1 MELIQTFKKSYFLK
15 MSDDKHLIA
24 QVNSSQINIFENETY
39 KHLAQFKEVGNASV
53 FFSNDSNLLLAKDND
68 RKLVVYDLATMSI
81 RCKLKPKV
89 GSSNGDGDACISHD
103 NKYIINLGYDFP
115 YGYISVYDIEN
126 GKETRFREDM
136 REVYNQIRYIPS
148 RQLYF
153 IDGFRRPNEGTS
165 EKNRYFYLWF
175 DMDNRTFEQ
184 TFCDLDDANFLYSE
198 HLEQVLYFTEEGNL
212 AFRILPLNIE
222 LPIKHQ
228 QGCLD
233 IQLSHNNKMIA
244 LYQDNNLKLCTFPNM
259 EILAELSNIGYG
271 NISFSPDDK
280 EILIASTIKGLIYKL
295 EKCS

>member
-1 MELIQTFKKSYFLK
+1 MTTNSLRNIRILLCLFFCFRMTPFIYAGEFLFTT
-15 MSDDKHLIA
+15 I
-24 QVNSSQINIFENETY
+24 
-39 KHLAQFKEVGNASV
+39 NASQGL
-53 FFSNDSNLLLAKDND
+53 SD
-68 RKLVVYDLATMSI
+68 
-81 RCKLKPKV
+81 
-89 GSSNGDGDACISHD
+89 
-103 NKYIINLGYDFP
+103 
-115 YGYISVYDIEN
+115 
-126 GKETRFREDM
+126 
-136 REVYNQIRYIPS
+136 NQIRYIPS

>member
-1 MELIQTFKKSYFLK
+1 
-15 MSDDKHLIA
+15 MSNDKHLIA

-153 IDGFRRPNEGTS
+153 IDGFRKPNEGTS

-244 LYQDNNLKLCTFPNM
+244 LYQDNNLKLCTFPN
-259 EILAELSNIGYG
+259 LS
-271 NISFSPDDK
+271 
-280 EILIASTIKGLIYKL
+280 LIHI
-295 EKCS
+295 

>member
-15 MSDDKHLIA
+15 MSNDKHLIA

-184 TFCDLDDANFLYSE
+184 TFCDLDDANFLYSR
-198 HLEQVLYFTEEGNL
+198 HWSPRLRHTRRHCLSGYAARKRNRRTPDQNALCIRCATRSCPTGSNGSTL
-212 AFRILPLNIE
+212 ARRHRPECPRRVFPDSAPENQFAPRHAPCRPDRFCRCRI
-222 LPIKHQ
+222 
-228 QGCLD
+228 
-233 IQLSHNNKMIA
+233 SR
-244 LYQDNNLKLCTFPNM
+244 
-259 EILAELSNIGYG
+259 
-271 NISFSPDDK
+271 SPR
-280 EILIASTIKGLIYKL
+280 
-295 EKCS
+295 

>member
-39 KHLAQFKEVGNASV
+39 RHLAQFKEVGDASV
-53 FFSNDSNLLLAKDND
+53 FFSDDSNLLLAKNND

-81 RCKLKPKV
+81 RCKLKPKI

-103 NKYIINLGYDFP
+103 NKYVINLGYDFP

-136 REVYNQIRYIPS
+136 REVYEHICYIPS

-153 IDGFRRPNEGTS
+153 IDGFRRPEEGTS

-175 DMDNRTFEQ
+175 DMNNRTFEQ
-184 TFCDLDDANFLYSE
+184 TFCDLDDANFLYRW
-198 HLEQVLYFTEEGNL
+198 VLSIPFFISCIRQQNPLTVLSKIILRKVKQFNL
-212 AFRILPLNIE
+212 P
-222 LPIKHQ
+222 PQK
-228 QGCLD
+228 
-233 IQLSHNNKMIA
+233 K
-244 LYQDNNLKLCTFPNM
+244 
-259 EILAELSNIGYG
+259 
-271 NISFSPDDK
+271 
-280 EILIASTIKGLIYKL
+280 
-295 EKCS
+295 

>member
-39 KHLAQFKEVGNASV
+39 RHLAQFKEVGDASV
-53 FFSNDSNLLLAKDND
+53 FFSDDSNLLLAKNND

-81 RCKLKPKV
+81 RCKLKPKI

-103 NKYIINLGYDFP
+103 NKYVINLGYDFP

-136 REVYNQIRYIPS
+136 REVYEHICYIPS

-153 IDGFRRPNEGTS
+153 IDGFRRPEEGTS

-175 DMDNRTFEQ
+175 DMNNRTFEQ

-198 HLEQVLYFTEEGNL
+198 YLEQVLYFAKEGNL
-212 AFRILPLNIE
+212 AFRILPL
-222 LPIKHQ
+222 
-228 QGCLD
+228 
-233 IQLSHNNKMIA
+233 
-244 LYQDNNLKLCTFPNM
+244 Y
-259 EILAELSNIGYG
+259 
-271 NISFSPDDK
+271 
-280 EILIASTIKGLIYKL
+280 L
-295 EKCS
+295 EA

>member
-1 MELIQTFKKSYFLK
+1 
-15 MSDDKHLIA
+15 MSNDKHLIA

-136 REVYNQIRYIPS
+136 REVYNQIRYTLHANYTS
-148 RQLYF
+148 LM
-153 IDGFRRPNEGTS
+153 GFANRTKGQVKRIGTS
-165 EKNRYFYLWF
+165 IFGLIW
-175 DMDNRTFEQ
+175 T
-184 TFCDLDDANFLYSE
+184 TE
-198 HLEQVLYFTEEGNL
+198 HLNKHSVIWTMQIFCIV
-212 AFRILPLNIE
+212 NI
-222 LPIKHQ
+222 
-228 QGCLD
+228 
-233 IQLSHNNKMIA
+233 
-244 LYQDNNLKLCTFPNM
+244 
-259 EILAELSNIGYG
+259 
-271 NISFSPDDK
+271 
-280 EILIASTIKGLIYKL
+280 
-295 EKCS
+295 